1 MKVLH
6 VITALNVG
14 GAETMLAKLLECDGG
29 AVNGIAHEVLSLM
42 RPGSMAARI
51 ERTGT
56 PLGTLDMIRAVPLPS
71 HMMRLRRAV
80 RASRP
85 DIVMGWMYHGQL
97 AATAAAAMAPAHPPV
112 IWNVRHSL
120 DTIRQEKRATRF
132 ILRLGALLSRTP
144 RAIIYNSKA
153 SARHYRAIGFSD
165 ARAIVIPNGFDC
177 DLFRPDPEARERLA
191 RMFDID
197 RHAMIVGMIARA
209 HPMKDPATLVEA
221 VHRARR
227 AGADIH
233 LLIAGTG
240 MGEPPPPLAQA
251 LAALPSDRLT
261 LLGHRTDMASLLPG
275 FDVLALPSAWGEGFP
290 NIVGEAMASG
300 VPCVATDVGDSGWI
314 IGDTGFTVPARAAG
328 AMAQAL
334 LSLERMGAD
343 ARAGLG
349 AAARARVEKHFPL
362 SEVAER
368 YAKLCR
374 DVVAERAPREEA
386 AALDDAARAT

>member
-29 AVNGIAHEVLSLM
+29 AANGIAHEVLSLM

-71 HMMRLRRAV
+71 HMARLRRAV

-120 DTIRQEKRATRF
+120 DTIRQEKRATRL
-132 ILRLGALLSRTP
+132 ILRLGALLSRAP

-177 DLFRPDPEARERLA
+177 DLFRPDPEARERLR
-191 RMFDID
+191 RMFGID
-197 RHAMIVGMIARA
+197 RRAMIVGMIARA

-221 VHRARR
+221 VHRARQ

-240 MGEPPPPLAQA
+240 MDAPPPPLAEA
-251 LAALPSDRLT
+251 LAMLPSDRLT
-261 LLGHRTDMASLLPG
+261 LLGHRTDMAALLPG
-275 FDVLALPSAWGEGFP
+275 LDVLALPSAWGEGFP

-314 IGDTGFTVPARAAG
+314 IGDTGFTVPPRDPG

-334 LSLERMGAD
+334 LSLARMGAD
-343 ARAGLG
+343 ARASLG
-349 AAARARVEKHFPL
+349 AAARARIEKHFPL
-362 SEVAER
+362 SRVAAD
-368 YAKLCR
+368 YADVCR
-374 DVVAERAPREEA
+374 DVMARRRRAETTL
-386 AALDDAARAT
+386 LDDAARAT